1 MPQDNS
7 TWPMIH
13 LVPLSPPP
21 AKDTYCFRFLEGAD
35 NNVKQK
41 MGGGGGGGREGYI
54 MDNLKVVTWT
64 HPLPPCQSVTGL
76 LKITQRSP

>member
-1 MPQDNS
+1 
-7 TWPMIH
+7 MIH

-41 MGGGGGGGREGYI
+41 MGGGGGREGYI
-54 MDNLKVVTWT
+54 MDNLKVVT
-64 HPLPPCQSVTGL
+64 
-76 LKITQRSP
+76 